1 MQSLPPCES
10 VRAGHRSAM
19 VAIPWQRPSH
29 DRWTV
34 TLAPSE
40 SLSDAIDAAA
50 AAGWSVVSASRVS
63 GGVELVLR
71 R

>member
-1 MQSLPPCES
+1 
-10 VRAGHRSAM
+10 M
-19 VAIPWQRPSH
+19 VAIPWQRPSP

-50 AAGWSVVSASRVS
+50 AAGWFVVSASRAP
-63 GGVELVLR
+63 GGVQLVLR